1 MNIFSKIEVQRF
13 VQEGFIVKHHFFDA
27 SEVEVMQKE
36 TNRLLEKGTFR
47 NVSTDEDGNPSENSQ
62 NLQLIP
68 LYDQSRIFRALP
80 FQEKMIRAVSELIG
94 DPYLLRLDQI
104 FLKPA
109 RNGLGTSW
117 HQDNAY
123 FNIENPLKGLAAW
136 IAIDDANSRNGA
148 MQ

>member
-1 MNIFSKIEVQRF
+1 
-13 VQEGFIVKHHFFDA
+13 VKHHFFDA

-36 TNRLLEKGTFR
+36 TNRLLEEGTFR
-47 NVSTDEDGNPSENSQ
+47 NVSTDEDGNPSETMQ

-104 FLKPA
+104 FVKPA

-123 FNIENPLKGLAAW
+123 FNIVNPLKGLATW

-148 MQ
+148 MH